1 MTLIQTAQYL
11 LKQGETKLFCESF
24 LSGLISTKHIPEKA
38 KKRYSC
44 VDYFLIVPST
54 LIVGFS
60 TTITIKLSRIIRTVK
75 AAVV

>member
-24 LSGLISTKHIPEKA
+24 LSGLISKHIPEKA

-60 TTITIKLSRIIRTVK
+60 TTVTIKLSRIIRTVK